1 MKFYRHDTPTIMDGM
16 VVRYCMDGWDGQ
28 ITASRNGVSSQG
40 TFPMLTTIDDIL
52 AYQTVLR
59 RAYDQFLVLI
69 KNRDDFFGRANALP
83 FDSEPE
89 CVVQQR
95 RYRFASMNRE
105 YDVIATR
112 AAATI
117 VAGDK

>member
-16 VVRYCMDGWDGQ
+16 VVRYCIDGWDGQ

-52 AYQTVLR
+52 ACQMVLR
-59 RAYDQFLVLI
+59 RAYDQFLVLV
-69 KNRDDFFGRANALP
+69 KNQGAFGRVDPLP
-83 FDSEPE
+83 FDNEPE
-89 CVVQQR
+89 YVVEQR

-112 AAATI
+112 EVATVI
-117 VAGDK
+117 AGDK